1 MGGNCDGTYFDELY
15 YGEPVHEPATML
27 LLGFGVVLFAGC
39 SGKFVKTWGLEQA
52 LRRMCW
58 EGESGEDEALLLK
71 E

>member
-39 SGKFVKTWGLEQA
+39 SGKFVKTWGVGASPTSYVLG
-52 LRRMCW
+52 RRKR
-58 EGESGEDEALLLK
+58 GR
-71 E
+71 